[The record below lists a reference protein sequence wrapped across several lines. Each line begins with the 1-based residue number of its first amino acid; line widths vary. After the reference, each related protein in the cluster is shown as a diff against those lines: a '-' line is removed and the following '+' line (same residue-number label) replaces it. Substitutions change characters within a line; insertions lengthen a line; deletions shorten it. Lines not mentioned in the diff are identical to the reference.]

1 MCIGVTIEF
10 DRQAYFV
17 YEGLG
22 NLSACVRINT
32 IFPLNNLNPGV
43 DLLLET
49 IDNTA
54 SK

>member
-10 DRQAYFV
+10 DRQAYLV

-32 IFPLNNLNPGV
+32 TFPPNLSPGV
-43 DLLLET
+43 DLSLET